1 MKNFAV
7 KKIHNNIYL
16 IIATSYDSPI
26 NNLDEVESEI
36 SGYTGIVIFYLTL
49 INGTNSNRYLEAEVL
64 DGKIDLKSFKIKK
77 ELDDTVNEVS
87 KRFFQNNEEILER
100 STITNSL
107 KFLLKTGK
115 CI

>member
-36 SGYTGIVIFYLTL
+36 SGYTGIVIFDLTL

-64 DGKIDLKSFKIKK
+64 DGKIYLKSFKIKK

>member
-1 MKNFAV
+1 MAGKKFYVVRKGKNPGIYSTWDEC
-7 KKIHNNIYL
+7 KKQV
-16 IIATSYDSPI
+16 DGF
-26 NNLDEVESEI
+26 
-36 SGYTGIVIFYLTL
+36 SGAEYKSFVVIFDLTL